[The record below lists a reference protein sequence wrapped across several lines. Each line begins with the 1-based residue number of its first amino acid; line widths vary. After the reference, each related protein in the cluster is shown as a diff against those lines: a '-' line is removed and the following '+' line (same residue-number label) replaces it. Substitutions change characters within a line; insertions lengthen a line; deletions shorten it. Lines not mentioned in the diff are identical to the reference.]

1 MVTMSTQKE
10 HTVLY
15 RKYRP
20 KTFADVV
27 GQDHV
32 VDTLSHAI
40 KDKKTAHAYLFF
52 GPRGTGK
59 TSIARIFASELGAKP
74 TDIIEIDAASNTGV
88 DDIRELRDTVGSMPF
103 ESLVKVYIIDEVH
116 MLSKSA
122 FNALL
127 KTLEEPP
134 AHVVFILAT
143 TEKEK
148 VPETV
153 LSRCQTFTFKM
164 PSKDVLKKFVI
175 EVAKK
180 EGKKL
185 DAPSAELIAQF
196 GDGSFRD
203 SLVHLQQVLTSAGEN
218 AIDVK
223 EVARLI
229 GAPAFELVNDFI
241 SALAEG
247 SAQKGILAL
256 QSALAQHTDMKVY
269 LRLVLERLRAI
280 LYLRYAPETKKTLE
294 EEYTPDDLGL
304 LDGYAKDTAKRINSH
319 TLTVFLEAY
328 NRMGY
333 AVIPSL
339 PIEIAL
345 IDVIQREA
353 GKK

>member
-1 MVTMSTQKE
+1 MADQSE
-10 HTVLY
+10 STVLY

-20 KTFADVV
+20 ATFAEVV
-27 GQDHV
+27 GQAHI
-32 VDTLSHAI
+32 VDVLESAI
-40 KDKKTAHAYLFF
+40 KGKKTAHAYLFF

-59 TSIARIFASELGAKP
+59 TSIARIFASALGAKS

-88 DDIRELRDTVGSMPF
+88 DDIRELRSTVASMPF
-103 ESLVKVYIIDEVH
+103 ESPVKVYIIDEVH

-134 AHVVFILAT
+134 AHVYFILAT

-153 LSRCQTFTFKM
+153 ISRCQSLTFKM
-164 PSKDVLKKFVI
+164 PSKDALKKFVMDI
-175 EVAKK
+175 AKK
-180 EGKKL
+180 EGKPI
-185 DAPSAELIAQF
+185 DAPSADIVAQF

-203 SLVHLQQVLTSAGEN
+203 SLVHLQQVLSSAGSGKV
-218 AIDVK
+218 DVK

-241 SALAEG
+241 SAVAEG
-247 SAQKGILAL
+247 KAEVGLAAL
-256 QSALAQHTDMKVY
+256 QKATSQSVDMKTY
-269 LRLVLERLRAI
+269 LKLVLEKLRAI
-280 LYLRYAPETKKTLE
+280 LFLRYAPAMQKTLE
-294 EEYTPDDLGL
+294 EEFTPDDLL
-304 LDGYAKDTAKRINSH
+304 FLSGYATDAGKRVNSH
-319 TLTVFLEAY
+319 TLVTFLEAY

-333 AVIPSL
+333 SVIPSL

-345 IDVIQREA
+345 IDVIERENA
-353 GKK
+353 KKKV

>member
-1 MVTMSTQKE
+1 MATPIES
-10 HTVLY
+10 TVLY

-20 KTFADVV
+20 KTFAEVV
-27 GQDHV
+27 GQAHV
-32 VDTLSHAI
+32 VDVLESAI
-40 KDKKTAHAYLFF
+40 KGKKTAHAYLFF

-59 TSIARIFASELGAKP
+59 TSIARIFASALGAGP

-88 DDIRELRDTVGSMPF
+88 DDIRELRDTVASMPF
-103 ESLVKVYIIDEVH
+103 SSPVKVYIIDEVH

-153 LSRCQTFTFKM
+153 ISRCQAFTFKM
-164 PSKDVLKKFVI
+164 PSKDALKKFVMD
-175 EVAKK
+175 VAKK
-180 EGKKL
+180 EDKPI
-185 DAPSAELIAQF
+185 DAPSAEIVAQF

-203 SLVHLQQVLTSAGEN
+203 SLVHLQQVLTSAGTGKVD
-218 AIDVK
+218 AK

-229 GAPAFELVNDFI
+229 GAPAFELVNDLI
-241 SALAEG
+241 TAIATGKADMGLT
-247 SAQKGILAL
+247 AL
-256 QSALAQHTDMKVY
+256 QKAESQSTDMKTY
-269 LRLVLERLRAI
+269 LKLVLEKLRAI
-280 LYLRYAPETKKTLE
+280 LYLRYAPEMKKTLE
-294 EEYTPDDLGL
+294 EEFTPDDLAL
-304 LDGYAKDTAKRINSH
+304 LVGYATDAGKRVNSH
-319 TLTVFLEAY
+319 TLVAFLEAY

-333 AVIPSL
+333 SVIPSL

-345 IDVIQREA
+345 VDVIERENA
-353 GKK
+353 KSQKA